1 MSARACERTEEAVG
15 GGLGATVEAAFRAYF
30 EDCYAA
36 QFRPLQGYLVRY
48 TRDPEE
54 AADLAQ
60 ETFVRLWVSRSAPR
74 PVLPWL
80 RRVGYRLFVDRCRRR
95 GRAGEAVP
103 LESLPARPDPLAATP
118 EEAWLERE
126 SRGRYEQLLSGLGA
140 TERFIFQRL
149 VHDQASYRQIGE
161 TLGCPENT
169 VKSVVRRA
177 RLRLAKRL

>member
-1 MSARACERTEEAVG
+1 MSARAFERAGDAAG
-15 GGLGATVEAAFRAYF
+15 GVLGATVEASFRAYF
-30 EDCYAA
+30 EECYAS
-36 QFRPLQGYLVRY
+36 QFLPLKGYLVRY

-60 ETFVRLWVSRSAPR
+60 ETFVRLWVSRSTPR
-74 PVLPWL
+74 SAVAWL

-140 TERFIFQRL
+140 TERFIFQSI

-177 RLRLAKRL
+177 RLRLAKRM